1 MITGH
6 QIREARRLVGMSTT
20 TLAKKAKL
28 RLPMIQKAEAY
39 DGAAPIGAVNCD
51 AIQGVLEAAG
61 ATFHSDDTVGVQPG
75 AKTMAKTATQKAPKT
90 PKAEAGIPATPP
102 TKKNDALMKP
112 MTLSKDLIAVVGKGP
127 MPRTEVVSKMW
138 GYIKEHNL
146 QNPANKRNILADAK
160 LKPIFGKDEVT
171 MFEMTKLISAQ
182 LT

>member
-1 MITGH
+1 MT
-6 QIREARRLVGMSTT
+6 ARRRS
-20 TLAKKAKL
+20 
-28 RLPMIQKAEAY
+28 
-39 DGAAPIGAVNCD
+39 GAVNCD

-61 ATFHSDDTVGVQPG
+61 AIFHSDNTVGVQPKPG
-75 AKTMAKTATQKAPKT
+75 SKTMAAKTRDAAKAPKI
-90 PKAEAGIPATPP
+90 PKTAKRPRRTEGRRAPGQEAERR
-102 TKKNDALMKP
+102 NSLKP

-138 GYIKEHNL
+138 AYIKEHEL
-146 QNPANKRNILADAK
+146 QNPANKRNIMADAK